1 MGLEQY
7 GLTEDLLDSLSYKSH
22 LDKSLRKTTLH
33 KVEKEVLLEEIQNVI
48 DFYLENEIFD
58 TSVFDEL
65 DYRIKSMD
73 SCIRKYQRY
82 YPNKEKNKVFNDIL
96 GFRIIV
102 PDYEEIFRLDLSLF
116 DVVDMTSGKAQNDG
130 YRGIHLYYK
139 KTNFHYPIEIQINT
153 SKDRQFAD
161 WTHLFIYKY
170 EIGNATS
177 LYLRTLYDD
186 GKIKDIEQFKEVLEN
201 VLSSGETF

>member
-82 YPNKEKNKVFNDIL
+82 YPNKEINKVFNDIL

-102 PDYEEIFRLDLSLF
+102 SE
-116 DVVDMTSGKAQNDG
+116 
-130 YRGIHLYYK
+130 
-139 KTNFHYPIEIQINT
+139 
-153 SKDRQFAD
+153 
-161 WTHLFIYKY
+161 
-170 EIGNATS
+170 
-177 LYLRTLYDD
+177 
-186 GKIKDIEQFKEVLEN
+186 
-201 VLSSGETF
+201 